1 MIELPLMQVIV
12 IAGESFRGASD
23 LIGVGAGEADF
34 AGAGVTGAGA
44 ITGASCESFT
54 WTVGDENSKL
64 FALR

>member
-12 IAGESFRGASD
+12 IAGESFRGATD

-34 AGAGVTGAGA
+34 AGVTGAGA
-44 ITGASCESFT
+44 TTGASCESFT